1 MLILQ
6 HSELQ
11 EMWKTDKSGQ
21 EDNCQD
27 VQNNISSCW
36 SQQEGADNVVGIIN
50 IEGMDDGNIPVN
62 ADDDNHE
69 DGRGLE
75 DMLEWIKSAS
85 SLKEKSR
92 RTMASS
98 MM

>member
-1 MLILQ
+1 
-6 HSELQ
+6 
-11 EMWKTDKSGQ
+11 MWKTDKSGQ
-21 EDNCQD
+21 EDNCKV

-36 SQQEGADNVVGIIN
+36 SQQEGTDDVTGIIN

-75 DMLEWIKSAS
+75 DLLEWIK
-85 SLKEKSR
+85 
-92 RTMASS
+92 
-98 MM
+98 